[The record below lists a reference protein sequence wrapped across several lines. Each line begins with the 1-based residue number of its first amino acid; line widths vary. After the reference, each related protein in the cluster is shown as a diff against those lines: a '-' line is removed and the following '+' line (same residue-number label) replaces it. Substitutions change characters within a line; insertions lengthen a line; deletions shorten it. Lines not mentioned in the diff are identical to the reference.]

1 MPFGHAVDQAQDRP
15 STPVLSPLPQD
26 PYAPH
31 LAEDR
36 QDEWIHR
43 IPESRISLTA
53 YVDKKSAIH
62 AEA

>member
-36 QDEWIHR
+36 QDDWIHL

-53 YVDKKSAIH
+53 YVDKKSAIS
-62 AEA
+62 AKA